1 MPVNDLV
8 AVPDLIGPETLQTSP
23 SSLEIGTAEVLHEL
37 FERRAAQCPESI
49 ALEYGSS
56 RLTYA
61 EVERRAN
68 QLAQFLRDNGVMP
81 GDCVG
86 LLLPRSMEVCIALL
100 AILKSGAAYV
110 PLDPEYPRERVHF
123 ILSDC
128 RARALITTAALAN
141 KAADFSGNII
151 DLERSHLK
159 IEAYSPRKLAR
170 TETGLK
176 PEDLCYIIYT
186 SGTTGKP
193 KGVQIEHRSVCHL
206 VRVEAQIFRI
216 LSSDR
221 VFQGFSIAFDA
232 SVEEIWLAFFAGA
245 TLVIGTHDMVH
256 AGAGLS
262 RILAE
267 GCITVLSCVPTLLS
281 MMEEEIP
288 SLRLLIL
295 GGEAC
300 APDLIRRWW
309 KPTLRIVSRKADY
322 NWPAIA

>member
-8 AVPDLIGPETLQTSP
+8 AVPDLVGPEILQTSP

-49 ALEYGSS
+49 ALECGSS

-110 PLDPEYPRERVHF
+110 PLDPEYPPERVRF

-151 DLERSHLK
+151 DL
-159 IEAYSPRKLAR
+159 
-170 TETGLK
+170 
-176 PEDLCYIIYT
+176 
-186 SGTTGKP
+186 
-193 KGVQIEHRSVCHL
+193 
-206 VRVEAQIFRI
+206 
-216 LSSDR
+216 
-221 VFQGFSIAFDA
+221 
-232 SVEEIWLAFFAGA
+232 
-245 TLVIGTHDMVH
+245 
-256 AGAGLS
+256 
-262 RILAE
+262 
-267 GCITVLSCVPTLLS
+267 
-281 MMEEEIP
+281 
-288 SLRLLIL
+288 
-295 GGEAC
+295 
-300 APDLIRRWW
+300 
-309 KPTLRIVSRKADY
+309 
-322 NWPAIA
+322 